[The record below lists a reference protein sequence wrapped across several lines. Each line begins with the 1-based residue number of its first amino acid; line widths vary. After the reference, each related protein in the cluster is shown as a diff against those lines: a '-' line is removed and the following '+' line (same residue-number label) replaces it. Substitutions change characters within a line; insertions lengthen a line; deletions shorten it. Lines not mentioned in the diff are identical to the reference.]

1 MPEGDTILRLASK
14 INERLSGARALASI
28 FRHPRLATA
37 DLSGRVLI
45 GATSHGKHLF
55 LNWDDDRSLHIHLLM
70 QGQVHLGRRPIAEE
84 WRRRFEIEFEGKTL
98 TGVDIPLLHL
108 IPTSKTGDF
117 IGHLGPDL
125 CGALD
130 LDVAID
136 RVAADSDAH
145 LGAALLDQR
154 NVAGFG
160 NVYAVEVPFI
170 CGIAP
175 MTTVGTIDGLDAL
188 LSIGA
193 ALIRANARLG
203 PQNTTGRKLSTSDQW
218 ILGTTRRDCPICGS
232 ILHRRSGS
240 NCPWNRRTIWC
251 EGCQRTDDT
260 VVDIQRAQQ
269 LLAMHP
275 ARKELD
281 FGGDFGGSD
290 LFVGNRDPVVT
301 SRR

>member
-14 INERLSGARALASI
+14 INDRLSGATASASI

-37 DLSGRVLI
+37 DVSDRVLL

-70 QGQVHLGRRPIAEE
+70 QGQVHLGRRPVAEE
-84 WRRRFEIEFEGKTL
+84 WRRRFEIEFDGTTL

-108 IPTSKTGDF
+108 ISTSNTQDF

-136 RVAADSDAH
+136 RVTADSDAH

-170 CGIAP
+170 CGISP
-175 MTTVGTIDGLDAL
+175 MTTVGRIEGLDRL

-193 ALIRANARLG
+193 ALIRTNARLG

-218 ILGTTRRDCPICGS
+218 ILGTRRRDCPLCGS
-232 ILHRRSGS
+232 TLQRRSGS
-240 NCPWNRRTIWC
+240 ASPWNRRTIWC
-251 EGCQRTDDT
+251 ERCQKGDNTIVDTD
-260 VVDIQRAQQ
+260 RARD

-275 ARKELD
+275 ARRELD
-281 FGGDFGGSD
+281 FDRPDAFIGS
-290 LFVGNRDPVVT
+290 LLPVVT